1 MEIGSYEGGIMKKI
15 TIFLSIFLFSSILFE
30 VHSAD
35 MNTIKG
41 LSCSY
46 VTNHH
51 FTIDPKKTMDDMVRG
66 SGIQKSKLN
75 LIITDIDLSKGKAK
89 MVGIN
94 DTVDVQVMRN
104 TMGLIFIEI
113 THSAIHTYV
122 VYDTK
127 TLGMGES
134 DFPTIQSRNLFILGN
149 GMSSQLAGMCVAVFR
164 QPLG

>member
-1 MEIGSYEGGIMKKI
+1 MKKI

-51 FTIDPKKTMDDMVRG
+51 FTIDPKKTMDEMVRG

-89 MVGIN
+89 MIGSN
-94 DTVDVQVMRN
+94 DTVELQVMRN
-104 TMGLIFIEI
+104 EMGLIFIEI
-113 THSAIHTYV
+113 TPSAIHTYV

-127 TLGMGES
+127 TTDMKET
-134 DFPTIQSRNLFILGN
+134 DFPTIQSRNLLIFGGIGV
-149 GMSSQLAGMCVAVFR
+149 SSQLAGMCVAVFR
-164 QPLG
+164 LG

>member
-15 TIFLSIFLFSSILFE
+15 TIFLSICLFSSILFE

-51 FTIDPKKTMDDMVRG
+51 FTINPKKSMDDMVRG

-122 VYDTK
+122 VYNIK
-127 TLGMGES
+127 TIDMKEREFPSIANRNALIISMGS
-134 DFPTIQSRNLFILGN
+134 
-149 GMSSQLAGMCVAVFR
+149 SSQLSGVCRAKYN
-164 QPLG
+164 